1 MKVFYALIN
10 RSTNSILNQ
19 VELEITHSASDVK
32 KSMKS
37 KAYFFTKGLDLLN
50 ITKEDLHT
58 SNISSLLLVQC
69 SHLDTDTL
77 DVTIIPFG

>member
-1 MKVFYALIN
+1 
-10 RSTNSILNQ
+10 
-19 VELEITHSASDVK
+19 
-32 KSMKS
+32 MKS

>member
-37 KAYFFTKGLDLLN
+37 KAYFLLKK
-50 ITKEDLHT
+50 IY
-58 SNISSLLLVQC
+58 ILV
-69 SHLDTDTL
+69 T
-77 DVTIIPFG
+77 

>member
-37 KAYFFTKGLDLLN
+37 QAYFF
-50 ITKEDLHT
+50 TKEDLHT
-58 SNISSLLLVQC
+58 SNISSSLLVQC

-77 DVTIIPFG
+77 DVSIIPFG